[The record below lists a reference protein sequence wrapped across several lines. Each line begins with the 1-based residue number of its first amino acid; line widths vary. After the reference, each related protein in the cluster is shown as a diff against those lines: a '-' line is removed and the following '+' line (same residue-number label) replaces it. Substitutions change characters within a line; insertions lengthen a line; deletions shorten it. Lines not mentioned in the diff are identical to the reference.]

1 MYSILESMR
10 NNSILIYLL
19 LLLGYIS
26 LVWLNNFF
34 ILTEDLYY
42 SSFGEQ
48 LTIEKIEQLFSFQ
61 TEFSW
66 INYIVLPFSI
76 LIKTSIITLVIYTG
90 VILSSLKVG
99 LSRLFR
105 IVIQAEFI
113 FLLMGFV
120 RFCWIYFFQTDNNF
134 TSLGF
139 FQPLS
144 IINFFSP
151 EDNLT
156 YLVYPLQLINLFE
169 LAYWLLLAYLLSDLL
184 KKSFWKSFEF
194 VLSTYGFALVI
205 WVVFVIFLT
214 LNFSS

>member
-1 MYSILESMR
+1 MR
-10 NNSILIYLL
+10 NNSLLIFLL

-42 SSFGEQ
+42 ASYGDQ

-76 LIKTSIITLVIYTG
+76 LIKISIITLVIYTG
-90 VILSSLKVG
+90 VILSNLKVG
-99 LSRLFR
+99 LRRLFR
-105 IVIQAEFI
+105 IVLQAEFI

-120 RFCWIYFFQTDNNF
+120 KFCWIYFFQSDINIT
-134 TSLGF
+134 TIGF

-144 IINFFSP
+144 IVNFFSH
-151 EDNLT
+151 EDDLN

-169 LAYWLLLAYLLSDLL
+169 FSYWLLLAYLLKDLL

-194 VLSTYGFALVI
+194 VLSTYGVALVI
-205 WVVFVIFLT
+205 WVVFVTFLT

>member
-1 MYSILESMR
+1 MR

>member
-1 MYSILESMR
+1 MPL
-10 NNSILIYLL
+10 
-19 LLLGYIS
+19 
-26 LVWLNNFF
+26 
-34 ILTEDLYY
+34 
-42 SSFGEQ
+42 
-48 LTIEKIEQLFSFQ
+48 
-61 TEFSW
+61 
-66 INYIVLPFSI
+66 SI

-99 LSRLFR
+99 LRQLFR
-105 IVIQAEFI
+105 IVLQAEFI

-120 RFCWIYFFQTDNNF
+120 RFCWFYFFQTDANF

-151 EDNLT
+151 ADDLS

-169 LAYWLLLAYLLSDLL
+169 FSYWLLLAYLLKNLL
-184 KKSFWKSFEF
+184 KKTYWQSFEF
-194 VLSTYGFALVI
+194 VLSTYGVGLVI
-205 WVVFVIFLT
+205 WIVFVTFLT

>member
-134 TSLGF
+134 TSLSF

-151 EDNLT
+151 KDDLS
-156 YLVYPLQLINLFE
+156 YLVYPLQLMNLFE
-169 LAYWLLLAYLLSDLL
+169 FSYWLLLAYLLKNLL
-184 KKSFWKSFEF
+184 KKSFWQSFEF
-194 VLSTYGFALVI
+194 VLSTYGVALVI
-205 WVVFVIFLT
+205 WVVFVTFLT

>member
-1 MYSILESMR
+1 MR
-10 NNSILIYLL
+10 NNSLLIFLI

-34 ILTEDLYY
+34 ILTENLYY
-42 SSFGEQ
+42 SSFREQ

-66 INYIVLPFSI
+66 ISYIVMPLSI
-76 LIKTSIITLVIYTG
+76 LIKISIITLVIYTG

-99 LSRLFR
+99 LRRLFR
-105 IVIQAEFI
+105 IVLLAEFI

-120 RFCWIYFFQTDNNF
+120 RFCWFYFFQTDTNF

-151 EDNLT
+151 EDDLS
-156 YLVYPLQLINLFE
+156 YLVYPLQLTNLFE
-169 LAYWLLLAYLLSDLL
+169 LSYWLLLAYLLMNLL
-184 KKSFWKSFEF
+184 KKPFWKSFEF
-194 VLSTYGFALVI
+194 VLSTYGVGLVI
-205 WVVFVIFLT
+205 WVVFVTFLT